1 MIDFATPISIGGL
14 GSAVARIAV
23 DRINHNTNRE

>member
-14 GSAVARIAV
+14 GSTLARIAV
-23 DRINHNTNRE
+23 DRESNGKS